1 MRVAYKSMLA
11 TLLLMVVLAG
21 LTGGP
26 PIWAEEQKKV
36 NLNNATI
43 EELSTLKGIGPSY
56 AQRIV
61 EYREVHGPFQQPED
75 IMKVRGIG
83 MKTFEVNKDMI
94 TIE

>member
-1 MRVAYKSMLA
+1 MLA

-21 LTGGP
+21 LTGG